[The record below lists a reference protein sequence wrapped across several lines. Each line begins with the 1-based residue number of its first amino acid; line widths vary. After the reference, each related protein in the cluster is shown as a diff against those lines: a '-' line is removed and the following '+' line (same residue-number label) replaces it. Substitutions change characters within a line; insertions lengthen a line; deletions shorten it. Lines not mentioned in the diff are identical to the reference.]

1 MKLRQ
6 DQYTTGAFYKIPTNP
21 NYSITTEGVIRSN
34 RSGKILKQQP
44 NIYKMVHLSLDGKK
58 TCRTVH
64 SLVAE
69 TFLELVRGTDKV
81 VDHISGDKH
90 DNRLLNLMVV
100 DAGYNSRNR
109 VRTNC
114 ISKYRGVTMQRGRWI
129 SQITFR
135 GKQTILYRGNS
146 EEMARQNYLNFRSMM
161 NKSNY

>member
-1 MKLRQ
+1 MRLPQ
-6 DQYTTGAFYKIPTNP
+6 QQYVTGMFYKIPTNP
-21 NYSITTEGVIRSN
+21 NYSITTEGVVRSN
-34 RSGKILKQQP
+34 RSGRILKQQP
-44 NIYKMVHLSLDGKK
+44 NIYKMVSLSLDGKK

-114 ISKYRGVTMQRGRWI
+114 KSQYRGVTRNRNQWV
-129 SQITFR
+129 SQITFK
-135 GKQTILYRGNS
+135 GKQTILYRGDS
-146 EEMARQNYLNFRSMM
+146 EQRARDCYLNFRAMM
-161 NKSNY
+161 HKNRY